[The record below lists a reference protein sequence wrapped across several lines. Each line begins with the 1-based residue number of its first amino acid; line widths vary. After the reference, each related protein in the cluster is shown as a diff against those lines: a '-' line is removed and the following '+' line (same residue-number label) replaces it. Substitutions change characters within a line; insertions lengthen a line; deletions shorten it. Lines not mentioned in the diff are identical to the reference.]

1 MAKDKGSENDHSR
14 NQPHETSDEEEDVNE
29 KDDLRSEVKE
39 LNSRIAELE
48 GLISQLQE
56 PLRQMQSA
64 AKGYF
69 KFIDLYM
76 KYGGVS
82 PDVIVPDLKDSISKE
97 IVKALFERNGQ
108 NISQLTEM
116 VRNKRGSASRRIIRQ
131 KLKRLVDVGYV
142 TKKTGKK
149 VAEYYISDELVKKW
163 SKVLGFRT

>member
-1 MAKDKGSENDHSR
+1 MAKDTDHS
-14 NQPHETSDEEEDVNE
+14 HDSDTSDEEVDVTE
-29 KDDLRSEVKE
+29 KEDLRNEVKE

-69 KFIDLYM
+69 KFIDLYV

-82 PDVIVPDLKDSISKE
+82 PDVIIPDIKDSISKE

-116 VRNKRGSASRRIIRQ
+116 VRSKRGSASRRIIRQ
-131 KLKRLVDVGYV
+131 KLSDLVDAGHV
-142 TKKTGKK
+142 TKKTARKA
-149 VAEYYISDELVKKW
+149 AEYYISDELLKKW
-163 SKVLGFRT
+163 SAVLGFKT